1 VSITTIPVQ
10 RTSRGREG
18 YRSAGGRPSL
28 RRPVTA
34 EEAGKAR
41 TAVSPREHRV
51 LLGSIVGLLIIGL
64 PIVLAASSV
73 NAVLQASS
81 PWGDFA
87 RQCIFVVVGITAG
100 TIASRVQPE
109 TIRRLRFVLPI
120 GVLALLVVVF
130 LPGLGHYAGG
140 SSRWI
145 GVGPI
150 QLQPSELMKLA
161 LIVFGADLLARRARR
176 RDQFQA
182 VVVPLLVLLAVAGM
196 LIMKQPDLGT
206 TIVLCCITFGL
217 LFVANVRLR
226 LLAAVAACVGVA
238 GGAIALRSA
247 YSRARLF
254 SFVNPFAHASGS
266 GYQVVQSL
274 ATLGLGGPLGNGI
287 GGTPTTWGY
296 LPNSHTDF
304 VFAVLGGNL
313 GLVGSF
319 AVLTGFAAF
328 AWAGIRIAARERDP
342 FTRFLAVGI
351 TVWILSQAIINI
363 GGVLGALPVTGI
375 PLPFVSYG
383 GSALV
388 VAMTGAGILLGIA
401 RRQRAAGPLAVQRI
415 ASGPRRAGDRER
427 RTPPAR

>member
-1 VSITTIPVQ
+1 MSITTLPVA
-10 RTSRGREG
+10 RGR
-18 YRSAGGRPSL
+18 AA
-28 RRPVTA
+28 RREPAPEAVRTKAAAPGTA
-34 EEAGKAR
+34 
-41 TAVSPREHRV
+41 EHRV
-51 LLGSIVGLLIIGL
+51 LLVAIGGLLLVGL
-64 PIVLAASSV
+64 PVVLAASSIE
-73 NAVLQASS
+73 AVLVSSS

-87 RQCIFVVVGITAG
+87 RQCIFVVVGLVAATV
-100 TIASRVQPE
+100 ASRLEPE
-109 TIRRLRFVLPI
+109 VIRRFRFVLPL

-130 LPGLGHYAGG
+130 LPGVGHYAGG

-145 GVGPI
+145 GVGPV
-150 QLQPSELMKLA
+150 QVQPSELMKLA
-161 LIVFGADLLARRARR
+161 LVVFGADLLARRARR

-182 VVVPLLVLLAVAGM
+182 VVVPLVVMLGVAGM

-217 LFVANVRLR
+217 LFVAEVRLR
-226 LLAAVAACVGVA
+226 HLGGVVAVVGLAGSAL
-238 GGAIALRSA
+238 ALRSA
-247 YSRARLF
+247 YSRARLL

-274 ATLGLGGPLGNGI
+274 ATLGLGGPLGNGL
-287 GGTPTTWGY
+287 GGSPTTWGY

-304 VFAVLGGNL
+304 VFAVLGGDL

-319 AVLTGFAAF
+319 AVLACFAAF
-328 AWAGIRIAARERDP
+328 AWAGIRVAARERDP
-342 FTRFLAVGI
+342 FTRYLAVGI

-388 VAMTGAGILLGIA
+388 VAMTGSGILVGIA
-401 RRQRAAGPLAVQRI
+401 RRQRGVPAFALPRA
-415 ASGPRRAGDRER
+415 ASGRRA
-427 RTPPAR
+427 ARGST